1 MERLKILIF
10 RIRDR
15 YFALASSNAKE
26 IVDSYGNLK
35 TVFYGGMA
43 LKGLMN
49 FEGDVVSVLDTSFI
63 IDIKE
68 DGEDPL
74 ILLCKEK
81 GMERGV
87 GMTISEVKGMKVIM
101 ASMINPSQEKDPPY
115 ITGFIR
121 EEVGETERTIALID
135 LKRFLDYAET
145 RIERK

>member
-35 TVFYGGMA
+35 TVFYGGKA

-49 FEGDVVSVLDTSFI
+49 FEGDVVSVLDTPFI

-74 ILLCKEK
+74 ILLCKGK

-87 GMTISEVKGMKVIM
+87 GITISEVKGMKVITG
-101 ASMINPSQEKDPPY
+101 SMINPSQEKEAPY

-121 EEVGETERTIALID
+121 EEGGETDRTVALID

-145 RIERK
+145 KIDKL